1 MSLPKILRSLL
12 DVDGKLTQKEL
23 KDNYLTVSTMDLRFM
38 NEEDRQIYDYVQ
50 GFASQYGQ
58 LPTSRSVLDFLDRE
72 GDLTTAERLKEIQ
85 AVPVT
90 YTGADYQRLIHIEV
104 ESQRQGDMHLALKMA
119 NDILFDGVAIKE
131 GRETVHYKGYRD
143 AMLYL
148 MKQADGLINHE
159 SGARTKAD
167 IIEDTDAARDE
178 IQRVLTADKLTWG
191 CLCGLEDIDL
201 VCRGLKPGELWTHAA
216 FTGELKCFQGSCQI
230 FDHSTK
236 KLETAKNLY
245 DRVQAGGAQPV
256 ITALKQEGAE
266 PLLVQAQASH
276 LVENG
281 VRDVYTVKLKS
292 GRELEITDNHPLW
305 ASKQGGT
312 WVELKEL
319 SAGDWVGVPSV
330 MRVPEP
336 REDFT
341 DAEVEA
347 IGFLLGDG
355 SLGNRNNFGLTA
367 NNEEVRQ
374 AFVDCLETLGYR
386 EGAADYET
394 PNYVLVESPER
405 APFLRVSRSLG
416 EGNSSMVSP
425 LANRLVELGLWDTN
439 SHSKFIPGELFG
451 LPEAQIEL
459 LLGALWATDGSC
471 HTGDHAREDR
481 ISLSKRNDITYA
493 SVSKELAQG
502 VQGLLLRLAIPSTVR
517 EVETTYKGEPYLF
530 YTVRVTTNPGKRA
543 FCERIRVPGKQE
555 RFDVLQSRLRAVDD
569 RIFPTDLIAHLDPMQ
584 RVTSRTGSWRYAG
597 QAQKRESI
605 TGDGLRLFTKLD
617 PELERHLEGDV
628 AWDQIESITLKGQ
641 EMTYDLSVPEHH
653 SFVVNDVITHNT
665 TFALN
670 WVYRAAFL
678 LQWNVYYLSLEM
690 PVDQLQRIMYVMHS
704 NHPKFQGQGW
714 PKLTY
719 RLVRDGEDEEGNP
732 ITEHQLD
739 FYYHL
744 IDDIE
749 QNRGRG
755 YGSLYVHS
763 PDEDM
768 TIPKLKQALELR
780 HAQVPVHM
788 CVIDHFALMKPAQYS
803 GNYYTDLNSILRD
816 AKRLALSFNQG
827 ERLALLGLLQI
838 NRQGKLD
845 AEKND
850 GVYKMQ
856 ALADANEAER
866 SSDVITT
873 TFLDT
878 DLRARARTKFGCLK
892 NRDNPHFLPFNAVI
906 DWDTKYIANEVDFG
920 NHAQLLNASDEEVA
934 ALMQAD
940 TDFRVQQQEEREQAR
955 EERLQQAREARA
967 TLNAA
972 STMEEVL
979 AGLDED
985 DADEGDRPLWEEQ
998 GGEV

>member
-305 ASKQGGT
+305 SSKQGGT

-355 SLGNRNNFGLTA
+355 QITDYTCVLAAA
-367 NNEEVRQ
+367 NVEVRQ
-374 AFVDCLETLGYR
+374 NYIRCLQALGHSEGYATGEDGIENWYR
-386 EGAADYET
+386 EYTSSTRPHCKWVGCTAR
-394 PNYVLVESPER
+394 PQ
-405 APFLRVSRSLG
+405 APLRSL
-416 EGNSSMVSP
+416 
-425 LANRLVELGLWDTN
+425 LTRLGLWDTN

-471 HTGDHAREDR
+471 HAGDHAREDR
-481 ISLSKRNDITYA
+481 VSLSKRNDITYA

-584 RVTSRTGSWRYAG
+584 RVTSHTGSWRYAG

-605 TGDGLRLFTKLD
+605 TGDGLRLFAQLD

-732 ITEHQLD
+732 ISEHQLE
-739 FYYHL
+739 FYYHI

-768 TIPKLKQALELR
+768 TVPKLKQALELR

-955 EERLQQAREARA
+955 EERLQQARETRA

-985 DADEGDRPLWEEQ
+985 DEDAGDRPLWEEQ